1 MRHPLI
7 VSALVSLSAPL
18 FGQVAAVEKQVPP
31 APPPLS
37 LPHLI
42 IPPATAT
49 KNLAAPGEGLPFRH
63 WRDLLAK
70 NARDPEPGPIVLMRG
85 DAPIG
90 WGAAGHCSVPLIEM
104 PLAESF
110 DEPMV
115 KKMPPHLDDKMII
128 TPPPVCP
135 LRGAFADKT
144 KRK

>member
-7 VSALVSLSAPL
+7 VLTVVSLSAPL
-18 FGQVAAVEKQVPP
+18 FGQVAAQEKQAPP
-31 APPPLS
+31 ALPALP
-37 LPHLI
+37 LPHLTN
-42 IPPATAT
+42 PPAAPV
-49 KNLAAPGEGLPFRH
+49 KNLTAPGEGLPFRN

-70 NARDPEPGPIVLMRG
+70 NAHDPEQGPKVLMRG
-85 DAPIG
+85 EAPNG

-115 KKMPPHLDDKMII
+115 KKMRPHLDDKMII
-128 TPPPVCP
+128 TPPPVCA
-135 LRGAFADKT
+135 LHGAFADKT